1 VRKSPLPRTVA
12 QSAARKYT
20 PEMSH
25 LSNALRAGTAA
36 ALMGSFACL
45 GSAAASADP
54 TTGNSPAVSTLA
66 ASLSK
71 GYSLNNCTSQDVTGS
86 QGGSQLAVLTCGPSP
101 DSGGPAQAKYV
112 LFSGPAD
119 VAGSFKVSIK
129 DDTLTACGDAG
140 QSPTPWHQGT
150 AGGGTVACGTYQSA
164 AEIIWTI
171 DAKNILAYVR
181 ASNSDVSTLYQW
193 WRTNG

>member
-1 VRKSPLPRTVA
+1 
-12 QSAARKYT
+12 
-20 PEMSH
+20 MSH

-54 TTGNSPAVSTLA
+54 TTGNSPAISTLA

-71 GYSLNNCTSQDVTGS
+71 GYSLNNCTPQNVA
-86 QGGSQLAVLTCGPSP
+86 GSQLAVLTCGPSS

-112 LFSGPAD
+112 LFSSPD
-119 VAGSFKVSIK
+119 DLSGSFKASIK

-181 ASNSDVSTLYQW
+181 ASNGDVSAIYQW

>member
-1 VRKSPLPRTVA
+1 MPTIPDTSLDGAVRGA
-12 QSAARKYT
+12 QYT
-20 PEMSH
+20 LGMSH

-54 TTGNSPAVSTLA
+54 TTGNSPAISTLA

-71 GYSLNNCTSQDVTGS
+71 GYSLNNCTPQNVA
-86 QGGSQLAVLTCGPSP
+86 GSQLAVLTCGPSS

-112 LFSGPAD
+112 LFSSPD
-119 VAGSFKVSIK
+119 DLSGSFKASIK

-150 AGGGTVACGTYQSA
+150 AGGGTVACGTYQGA

-181 ASNSDVSTLYQW
+181 ASNGDVSAIYQW

>member
-1 VRKSPLPRTVA
+1 
-12 QSAARKYT
+12 
-20 PEMSH
+20 MSH
-25 LSNALRAGTAA
+25 LSNALRAMTAA

-54 TTGNSPAVSTLA
+54 TTSNSPAITTLA

-86 QGGSQLAVLTCGPSP
+86 QAGSQLAVLTCGPSS

-119 VAGSFKVSIK
+119 LAGSFKASIK

-150 AGGGTVACGTYQSA
+150 AGGGTVACGTKAPRRSSGPLTPKTYWPTCVHPTATSPP
-164 AEIIWTI
+164 
-171 DAKNILAYVR
+171 
-181 ASNSDVSTLYQW
+181 STSGGGPTVDPQGLQ
-193 WRTNG
+193 RV

>member
-1 VRKSPLPRTVA
+1 VEAVPTIPDTSLDGAVRGA
-12 QSAARKYT
+12 QYT
-20 PEMSH
+20 LGMSH

-54 TTGNSPAVSTLA
+54 TTGNSPAISTLA

-71 GYSLNNCTSQDVTGS
+71 GYSLNNCTPQNVA
-86 QGGSQLAVLTCGPSP
+86 GSQLAVLTCGPSS

-112 LFSGPAD
+112 LFSSPD
-119 VAGSFKVSIK
+119 DLSGSFKASIK

-150 AGGGTVACGTYQSA
+150 AGGGTRRSSGPSTPKTYWPTCA
-164 AEIIWTI
+164 HPTATCPP
-171 DAKNILAYVR
+171 
-181 ASNSDVSTLYQW
+181 STSGGGPTADLQGLQ
-193 WRTNG
+193 RV

>member
-1 VRKSPLPRTVA
+1 
-12 QSAARKYT
+12 
-20 PEMSH
+20 MSH

-54 TTGNSPAVSTLA
+54 TTGNSPAISTLA

-71 GYSLNNCTSQDVTGS
+71 GYSLNNCTPQNVA
-86 QGGSQLAVLTCGPSP
+86 GSQLAVLTCGPSS

-112 LFSGPAD
+112 LFSSPD
-119 VAGSFKVSIK
+119 DLSGSFKASIK

-150 AGGGTVACGTYQSA
+150 AGGGTVACGTYQGA

-181 ASNSDVSTLYQW
+181 ASNGDVSAIYQW

>member
-1 VRKSPLPRTVA
+1 
-12 QSAARKYT
+12 
-20 PEMSH
+20 MSH

-45 GSAAASADP
+45 GSATASADP
-54 TTGNSPAVSTLA
+54 TTGNSADVTTLA

-71 GYSLNNCTSQDVTGS
+71 GYNLNNCIPQNVTGS
-86 QGGSQLAVLTCGPSP
+86 QAGSQLAALTCGPSS

-112 LFSGPAD
+112 LFSNPAD
-119 VAGSFKVSIK
+119 LSGSFKASIK
-129 DDTLTACGDAG
+129 DDTLTSCGDTG
-140 QSPTPWHQGT
+140 QSPTNWHQGSAT
-150 AGGGTVACGTYQSA
+150 ASGGTVACGTYQSA

-171 DAKNILAYVR
+171 DAKNVMAYVR
-181 ASNSDVSTLYQW
+181 ASNNDVSTLYQW

>member
-1 VRKSPLPRTVA
+1 
-12 QSAARKYT
+12 
-20 PEMSH
+20 MSH
-25 LSNALRAGTAA
+25 LSIALRAGTAA
-36 ALMGSFACL
+36 ALMASFACL

-54 TTGNSPAVSTLA
+54 TTTTTTSNSPDVTPLA

-71 GYSLNNCTSQDVTGS
+71 GYSLNNCSPQDVTGS
-86 QGGSQLAVLTCGPSP
+86 QLAALTCGPSS

-112 LFSGPAD
+112 LLSGPAD
-119 VAGSFKVSIK
+119 LAGSFKSSIK
-129 DDTLTACGDAG
+129 DDTLTSCGDS
-140 QSPTPWHQGT
+140 QSPTSWHQGSAT
-150 AGGGTVACGTYQSA
+150 ASGGTVACGTYQGA

-181 ASNSDVSTLYQW
+181 ASNNDVSALYQW